1 MIVLLLILG
10 IGGAIGTFIENDFGS
25 AKAKE
30 LIYHSYWYSVV
41 FILASINLILVLNKT
56 KMLVLS
62 ARTIFHLAFILI
74 LIGAGITHY
83 FGLEGYMFIREGER
97 SNVVV
102 IGEEKHEVP
111 FYIYLKD
118 FELIRYPGSQAP
130 SEYLSYVKIIDE
142 AKNLEEDAG
151 IYMNN
156 TLKYGGYK
164 FFQTSYDTDELGT
177 QLTVNKD
184 PGVEVSYMGYFLLF
198 LGLIWNLF
206 DKNSRFQFLLR
217 KIGESTAVSILIPLF
232 FFLASSHIKAQEYS
246 TYVNEYLED
255 FKLQSAQIAIEFGT
269 LVVQDP
275 DGRMKPL
282 DSQNREILYKLTGRG
297 SWNGMTANQV
307 ILGMFS
313 RPKLWQNLHII
324 KVKTPKLKA
333 VLGMEKGQK
342 MARFNDFFDDQGNY
356 IIAEEVERA
365 NQLVP
370 SRRGTYERDLIKVDE
385 RLNVAF
391 MSIRG
396 VLLNIY
402 PIPSDQNNTWVDF
415 KTMFSSFDDEE
426 LKQASGRLLD
436 DAYNRNFENTTSY
449 IEVIKK
455 YQKEYGALVLP
466 SDKQI
471 ETEIWYNQSNLFIKI
486 SLIYLLF
493 GFVLL
498 IYSLI
503 SIFNNKVLNKKVS
516 VFLFVIGLVLIA
528 IHSFGIGIRWYIGG
542 YAPLSNTYETM
553 IFIAFSAV
561 IAGVFFFRK
570 SIIAMSAAMMVAGIF
585 IFSAYLGEI
594 DPKITSLVPVL
605 KSFWLSL
612 HVSVITA
619 SYGFFGVGMLLGIF
633 TLILFSL
640 RNQKREHID
649 QHIQSINYI
658 NEVTLI
664 LGLSLLVIGN
674 FLGGIWAN
682 ESWGRY
688 WGWDPKETWAYVSII
703 VYTIV
708 LHMRLLKKYYSPY
721 LFTVLS
727 VVAFF
732 SILMTYYG
740 VNFYLAG
747 LHSYA
752 TGDPVPIPSWVYYS
766 VGSLL
771 FLIVISYPK
780 RKLTY

>member
-1 MIVLLLILG
+1 
-10 IGGAIGTFIENDFGS
+10 
-25 AKAKE
+25 
-30 LIYHSYWYSVV
+30 
-41 FILASINLILVLNKT
+41 
-56 KMLVLS
+56 
-62 ARTIFHLAFILI
+62 
-74 LIGAGITHY
+74 
-83 FGLEGYMFIREGER
+83 
-97 SNVVV
+97 
-102 IGEEKHEVP
+102 
-111 FYIYLKD
+111 
-118 FELIRYPGSQAP
+118 
-130 SEYLSYVKIIDE
+130 
-142 AKNLEEDAG
+142 
-151 IYMNN
+151 
-156 TLKYGGYK
+156 
-164 FFQTSYDTDELGT
+164 
-177 QLTVNKD
+177 
-184 PGVEVSYMGYFLLF
+184 
-198 LGLIWNLF
+198 
-206 DKNSRFQFLLR
+206 
-217 KIGESTAVSILIPLF
+217 
-232 FFLASSHIKAQEYS
+232 
-246 TYVNEYLED
+246 
-255 FKLQSAQIAIEFGT
+255 
-269 LVVQDP
+269 
-275 DGRMKPL
+275 
-282 DSQNREILYKLTGRG
+282 
-297 SWNGMTANQV
+297 
-307 ILGMFS
+307 
-313 RPKLWQNLHII
+313 
-324 KVKTPKLKA
+324 
-333 VLGMEKGQK
+333 
-342 MARFNDFFDDQGNY
+342 
-356 IIAEEVERA
+356 
-365 NQLVP
+365 
-370 SRRGTYERDLIKVDE
+370 
-385 RLNVAF
+385 
-391 MSIRG
+391 
-396 VLLNIY
+396 
-402 PIPSDQNNTWVDF
+402 
-415 KTMFSSFDDEE
+415 
-426 LKQASGRLLD
+426 
-436 DAYNRNFENTTSY
+436 
-449 IEVIKK
+449 
-455 YQKEYGALVLP
+455 
-466 SDKQI
+466 
-471 ETEIWYNQSNLFIKI
+471 
-486 SLIYLLF
+486 
-493 GFVLL
+493 
-498 IYSLI
+498 
-503 SIFNNKVLNKKVS
+503 
-516 VFLFVIGLVLIA
+516 
-528 IHSFGIGIRWYIGG
+528 
-542 YAPLSNTYETM
+542 M